1 MNTKI
6 TDPRHRHV
14 LEMLNH
20 QSHSSA
26 EYYHKVREAKKYYK
40 EAVVELE
47 EAKNIAK
54 KAMRNLREARE
65 YERRLKKWKDKDE
78 N

>member
-6 TDPRHRHV
+6 MDPRHRDV
-14 LEMLNH
+14 LAVLNN

-26 EYYHKVREAKKYYK
+26 EYYYKVRKAKKYYK

-47 EAKNIAK
+47 NAK
-54 KAMRNLREARE
+54 KQYKKATTNLREARE
-65 YERRLKKWKDKDE
+65 YERRLRKWKDRDE
-78 N
+78 D